1 MTRYYDQ
8 LEGDDS
14 ASLIYVQ
21 YYQATIDSVYERL
34 ISAEEAAD
42 LLGVTLGEI
51 LHELHKRDD
60 KESDGR

>member
-8 LEGDDS
+8 LEGDDA

-21 YYQATIDSVYERL
+21 YYQTTIDSVYERL

-51 LHELHKRDD
+51 LDELRKHDPED
-60 KESDGR
+60 EE